1 MDGEFINILME
12 PYTKESLWIMS
23 KMGLVR
29 LDIRVE
35 IIMKGRLRKDY
46 LMEEESIFIME
57 WGWSMLESG

>member
-35 IIMKGRLRKDY
+35 IIMKGRLKKDY

>member
-1 MDGEFINILME
+1 
-12 PYTKESLWIMS
+12 MS